1 MRKTTAVALILNSF
15 FALVDVRPLS
25 AADPKYPD
33 WVTWTPSPNHS
44 PRRAT
49 EITAIIY
56 HYTASGAQA
65 DTVKYFQDRAS
76 KVSAHYV
83 LGRDGKVVQ
92 MVPLDQAAWHAG
104 VSKIGMPRR

>member
-1 MRKTTAVALILNSF
+1 MRREVIGTFAALFYCCVYIATDL
-15 FALVDVRPLS
+15 RPAT

-33 WVTWTPSPNHS
+33 WVDWTASPNHS
-44 PRRAT
+44 KRKAG

-56 HYTASGAQA
+56 HYTAGGSQA
-65 DTVKYFQDRAS
+65 GTVKYFQDPAS

-83 LGRDGKVVQ
+83 LGRDGKLVQ

-104 VSKIGMPRR
+104 VSKLA